1 MKVVKIIGISM
12 AAAIAL
18 GGAMLVKAQ
27 TTDTN
32 QVSTTETSRHGARGF
47 GRLRNQLGLTQE
59 QVASIRADLAAD
71 KDTLQQLLTSMHEAR
86 INLRAT
92 IRKPGATENE
102 IRGASARVAAVES
115 DFAVERA
122 KLYGKISAVLTP
134 EQLSKLDELQQRADD
149 TVDGA
154 IVGFGRRLAQAQ

>member
-1 MKVVKIIGISM
+1 M
-12 AAAIAL
+12 AAAVAL

-32 QVSTTETSRHGARGF
+32 QVSSADTSRPGGRLM
-47 GRLRNQLGLTQE
+47 GRLRGQLGLSHE
-59 QVASIRADLAAD
+59 QTATIRASLAAD
-71 KDTLQQLLTSMHEAR
+71 KDNLTQLLSSLHEAR
-86 INLRAT
+86 MNLRET

-102 IRGASARVAAVES
+102 IRGASARVASVEA

-134 EQLSKLDELQQRADD
+134 EQIAKLDELQQRADD
-149 TVDGA
+149 SVDGA